1 MDNNEPEEEPIDDVE
16 DLESHLNKSTIY
28 SMNLRMSEAYN
39 FKTFN
44 VLEDMK
50 DVISYNALIVAKSG
64 SGKSVF
70 VRDIISQTKHL
81 YTETYVFCATSN
93 LQPELYDFVRKEN
106 IFLTF
111 DEVKL
116 QQIYDRQEQ
125 QIIRLMKSGVE
136 KKDCPKILIIFDD
149 LIAQPEVRKSK
160 LLLKLY
166 ISGRHCVI
174 TTIFLTQTL
183 NGIGPSMRKNVQ
195 LAVGY
200 FLENFDDRAAFAK
213 AYLSTKTNRLGI
225 MVFDRITKIPYQA
238 VVILNHVVEKQSPEN
253 YVRQYIA
260 NPKVKHFLMGSGLK
274 QDNTPFP
281 QMSLDRI
288 HIPSSFTIK
297 TRVKK

>member
-1 MDNNEPEEEPIDDVE
+1 MEQEEPDTPDVE

-28 SMNLRMSEAYN
+28 AMNLRTAASYN
-39 FKTFN
+39 FKTFDPI
-44 VLEDMK
+44 EDLK
-50 DVISYNALIVAKSG
+50 GVISYNALIVAKSG

-81 YTETYVFCATSN
+81 YTETYVFCATAN
-93 LQPELYDFVRKEN
+93 LQPALYDFVRKEN

-116 QQIYDRQEQ
+116 QEIYNKQEA

-136 KKDCPKILIIFDD
+136 KKDCPKILIILDD
-149 LIAQPEVRKSK
+149 LISDPAVRKSK

-195 LAVGY
+195 LAIGY
-200 FLENFDDRAAFAK
+200 FLENEDDRKAFANS
-213 AYLSTKTNRLGI
+213 YLSTKTNRLGV
-225 MVFDRITKIPYQA
+225 MVFDRITKVPYQA
-238 VVILNHVVEKQSPEN
+238 VVILNHIVEKQSPEN

-260 NPKVKHFLMGSGLK
+260 NPKVKDFKMGGGLK
-274 QDNTPFP
+274 QDNIPFP
-281 QMSLDRI
+281 QMSIDRI

-297 TRVKK
+297 TRAKK